1 MIMLKYI
8 KKEDIKF
15 LFFGYLC
22 ANILLLNVSI
32 IFTLN
37 MNLYVLIIGSIFSIV
52 LTLIMMN
59 KMNKKIEMN
68 NKELMNEK

>member
-1 MIMLKYI
+1 MLKYI
-8 KKEDIKF
+8 KKGDIKF

-22 ANILLLNVSI
+22 VNILLLNVSI

-52 LTLIMMN
+52 LTLIIMN

-68 NKELMNEK
+68 NKELMK